1 MSNPVLLEA
10 DAPADHQAVGNAP
23 ALPEPS
29 VDPKVNFI
37 RQGKGAPV
45 VMIHGLAA
53 SLHDWDFL
61 VPELVAGG
69 YEACALDLL
78 GHGDSGKPAG
88 FDIYNIENVYGHM
101 AGWIESLAL
110 RQPAVLIGHSLGGYL
125 ALDYALRFPE
135 RVRALILVNPF
146 YSVRQL
152 SSFLRLAF
160 RRQLLN
166 TAIIERT
173 PYWLFRILID
183 VTSPQLGAGGKSVHV
198 LPESVRIQT
207 TLDYKRA
214 APGIY
219 NIPRTMHD
227 LTVELPRVTAPTLV
241 VWGARDHTLAR
252 SSFPELVRRLPNA
265 VGEEILP
272 CGHVPHQC
280 HADQFNRLVME
291 FLTGLESDDSAGAE
305 VSWTGR
311 EGQPPAEPF
320 LGGFG

>member
-1 MSNPVLLEA
+1 MVAQNDNMNRKL
-10 DAPADHQAVGNAP
+10 
-23 ALPEPS
+23 EPS
-29 VDPKVNFI
+29 VGSRVNFI

-61 VPELVAGG
+61 VPDLVAGG
-69 YEACALDLL
+69 YEAGALDLL
-78 GHGDSGKPAG
+78 GHGDSGKPACI
-88 FDIYNIENVYGHM
+88 DDYSIENVFGHA

-146 YSVRQL
+146 YSVQQL
-152 SSFLRLAF
+152 SPFLRFVF

-166 TAIIERT
+166 TALIERT
-173 PYWLFRILID
+173 PYRLFRVVID
-183 VTSPQLGAGGKSVHV
+183 VTSPQIGAGGKSVHS

-207 TLDYKRA
+207 TQDYKRA

-219 NIPRTMHD
+219 NIPRTMRD
-227 LTVELPRVTAPTLV
+227 LTGDLPRVSAPALV
-241 VWGARDHTLAR
+241 IWGARDHTLAR

-280 HADQFNRLVME
+280 HAARFNRMVMA
-291 FLTGLESDDSAGAE
+291 FLAKL
-305 VSWTGR
+305 
-311 EGQPPAEPF
+311 
-320 LGGFG
+320 